1 MATISYDGQR
11 VKGHTKDSNTVIITC
26 APKVGF
32 ITCTSSFLTCMP
44 SVTFDD
50 ALIVAEA
57 LDRAERGVDFADALH
72 LGKASGCAGFL
83 TLDQRFIK
91 AAQREGIEDVREP

>member
-1 MATISYDGQR
+1 
-11 VKGHTKDSNTVIITC
+11 
-26 APKVGF
+26 
-32 ITCTSSFLTCMP
+32 MP